1 MDGTDLRPYR
11 RSSHEM
17 FKDDGG
23 LCLLVEAHCGAVANH
38 VGPFPECFPGEESR
52 IQGLRVGEDS
62 RCFLQR
68 PEIAYAFL
76 QIFFGR
82 LGAAVY
88 LKLANCSTHSSS
100 PGADLR
106 PLFPAT
112 TFPPCCRYLS
122 LPIE

>member
-52 IQGLRVGEDS
+52 IQGLRMGEDS

-76 QIFFGR
+76 QFFW
-82 LGAAVY
+82 
-88 LKLANCSTHSSS
+88 S
-100 PGADLR
+100 LR
-106 PLFPAT
+106 
-112 TFPPCCRYLS
+112 CGS
-122 LPIE
+122 LPETCELLDPFKFARG